1 LFLVNIGV
9 PRVVGAARGESQ
21 AHSPPRRHR
30 HAVWSGTAAAFP
42 RLAIAELDSLVD
54 ESPSAAVPKRGKRG
68 AMSREDGSD

>member
-1 LFLVNIGV
+1 VYRVWLAPRAEIAGALAASSSSACCLV
-9 PRVVGAARGESQ
+9 
-21 AHSPPRRHR
+21 
-30 HAVWSGTAAAFP
+30 GTAAAFP